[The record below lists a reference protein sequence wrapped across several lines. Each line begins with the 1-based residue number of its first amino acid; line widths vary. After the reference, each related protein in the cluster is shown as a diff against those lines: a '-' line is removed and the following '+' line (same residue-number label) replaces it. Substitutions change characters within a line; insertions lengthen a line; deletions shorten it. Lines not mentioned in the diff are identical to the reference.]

1 MTKLYEFNW
10 QRPVPPALLKGCIF
24 DRWEEEK
31 EQAAY
36 EPNALFKVDEYGFF
50 IYWKSEGRD
59 GQALELS
66 QVNDIRAGGV
76 PKDAKLLT
84 ELQAKAKNNNLEDV
98 SLTICSGSDMVN
110 INYTHVVC
118 PDVETAKE
126 WQAGLR
132 YVTNNIKANNVCPMT
147 CLKKHWMKLGYL
159 VDPEGNLP
167 IKR

>member
-76 PKDAKLLT
+76 PKETKIKPKTSLSLENKRGEMKTFDSESVVT
-84 ELQAKAKNNNLEDV
+84 EVFLAISVAYLD
-98 SLTICSGSDMVN
+98 SLVAAA
-110 INYTHVVC
+110 
-118 PDVETAKE
+118 E
-126 WQAGLR
+126 
-132 YVTNNIKANNVCPMT
+132 
-147 CLKKHWMKLGYL
+147 
-159 VDPEGNLP
+159 
-167 IKR
+167 